1 MYIKYFFILCYVIV
15 NSILSQS
22 HHTILT
28 YNLLNYDDE
37 DDREPHYQLIIN
49 EIEPDIIVCQEVNA
63 DNGYNH
69 FLSDVL
75 NIIQPNEWM
84 GAEFTNQSA
93 SQDIALYYKPQY
105 FNYIS
110 TSIIST
116 AQGSGTRDVVEWVL
130 EHVESSVQFRVYG
143 VHLKASSGQS
153 NAQERLAETTILR
166 NYLNNLSSGIHFI
179 VCGDFNIY
187 SNSSTSEPAFDMLT
201 VAGDNTVGQ
210 LFDPINRIG
219 HWHNNSSFS
228 DVHTQSP
235 RTTQFGGGAN
245 GGMDDRFDWIFASSS
260 VMEET
265 YEMTYVENSYMVLGN
280 DGAHFN
286 QAINSGTNSA
296 VSEEMADALHAA
308 SDHLPVF
315 ADFQFPSGDGS
326 DYHVVI
332 SEVMPNPSAVSDAY
346 GEWFEIINMDSIT
359 IDLNGWTIMDGG
371 SDSHVISSSI
381 EIQPGQYMVLGRNG
395 NESVNGGYV
404 SDYTYASFA
413 LANSD
418 DEIILLDQDEKV
430 VDDISYGGTF
440 PYSSGVSM
448 YLIDHTSDNTIDSN
462 WVASSLIY
470 GDGDLGTPGRAWN
483 DSIVVST
490 INDQLL
496 PNVFE
501 LYPPYPNP
509 FNPTTQISFLVNHT
523 TVVSLNI
530 YDINGRLVQN
540 IYHAKTTP
548 GFYQSIWEANNAPS
562 GIYFLSLESE
572 QKIITH
578 KLMLMK

>member
-201 VAGDNTVGQ
+201 VAGDNTAGQ

-219 HWHNNSSFS
+219 HWHNNSSFA

-448 YLIDHTSDNTIDSN
+448 YLIDHSSDNAIDSN

>member
-143 VHLKASSGQS
+143 VHLKASSGTS
-153 NAQERLAETTILR
+153 NSQERFAETTVLR

-326 DYHVVI
+326 DYHIVI

-448 YLIDHTSDNTIDSN
+448 YMIDHTSDNTIDSN
-462 WVASSLIY
+462 WVASSLMY
-470 GDGDLGTPGRAWN
+470 GDGDHGTPGRAWN

-540 IYHAKTTP
+540 IYHAKTAP
-548 GFYQSIWEANNAPS
+548 GFYQSIWEANNASS

>member
-143 VHLKASSGQS
+143 VHLKASSGTS
-153 NAQERLAETTILR
+153 NSQERFAETTVLR

-326 DYHVVI
+326 DYHIVI

-346 GEWFEIINMDSIT
+346 GEWFEIINMDSLT

-371 SDSHVISSSI
+371 SDSHVISSTI

-448 YLIDHTSDNTIDSN
+448 YMIDHTSDNTIDSN
-462 WVASSLIY
+462 WVASSLMY

-496 PNVFE
+496 PNAFE

-540 IYHAKTTP
+540 IYHAKTAP
-548 GFYQSIWEANNAPS
+548 GFYQSIWEANNASS

>member
-1 MYIKYFFILCYVIV
+1 MYLKYFLFIGYISVSTLFAES
-15 NSILSQS
+15 N
-22 HHTILT
+22 HTILT
-28 YNLLNYDDE
+28 YNLLNYEDE
-37 DDREPHYQLIIN
+37 NDREPHYQLIIN

>member
-1 MYIKYFFILCYVIV
+1 
-15 NSILSQS
+15 
-22 HHTILT
+22 
-28 YNLLNYDDE
+28 
-37 DDREPHYQLIIN
+37 
-49 EIEPDIIVCQEVNA
+49 
-63 DNGYNH
+63 
-69 FLSDVL
+69 
-75 NIIQPNEWM
+75 
-84 GAEFTNQSA
+84 
-93 SQDIALYYKPQY
+93 
-105 FNYIS
+105 
-110 TSIIST
+110 
-116 AQGSGTRDVVEWVL
+116 
-130 EHVESSVQFRVYG
+130 
-143 VHLKASSGQS
+143 
-153 NAQERLAETTILR
+153 
-166 NYLNNLSSGIHFI
+166 
-179 VCGDFNIY
+179 
-187 SNSSTSEPAFDMLT
+187 
-201 VAGDNTVGQ
+201 
-210 LFDPINRIG
+210 
-219 HWHNNSSFS
+219 
-228 DVHTQSP
+228 
-235 RTTQFGGGAN
+235 
-245 GGMDDRFDWIFASSS
+245 
-260 VMEET
+260 
-265 YEMTYVENSYMVLGN
+265 
-280 DGAHFN
+280 
-286 QAINSGTNSA
+286 
-296 VSEEMADALHAA
+296 MADALHAA

-315 ADFQFPSGDGS
+315 ADFQFPSGDES

-332 SEVMPNPSAVSDAY
+332 KEVMPNPSAVSDAY

-448 YLIDHTSDNTIDSN
+448 YLIDHSSDNAIDSN

-523 TVVSLNI
+523 TFVALNI

>member
-63 DNGYNH
+63 NEGFNH

-75 NIIQPNEWM
+75 NVAQPNEWL

-265 YEMTYVENSYMVLGN
+265 YEMTYVENSYMVFGN

>member
-315 ADFQFPSGDGS
+315 ADFQFPSGDES

>member
-63 DNGYNH
+63 NEGFNH

-75 NIIQPNEWM
+75 NVAQPNEWL

>member
-1 MYIKYFFILCYVIV
+1 MYIKYFIIICYVVV
-15 NSILSQS
+15 NSVLSQS
-22 HHTILT
+22 NHTILT

-49 EIEPDIIVCQEVNA
+49 EIQPDIIVCQEVNA
-63 DNGYNH
+63 DNGFNH
-69 FLSDVL
+69 FLSDIL
-75 NIIQPNEWM
+75 NIAQPDEWM

-93 SQDIALYYKPQY
+93 SQDIGLYYKPQY

-110 TSIIST
+110 TSVINT
-116 AQGSGTRDVVEWVL
+116 AQGSGTRNVVEWVL

-201 VAGDNTVGQ
+201 VAGDNASGQ

-219 HWHNNSSFS
+219 NWHNNSSFS

-245 GGMDDRFDWIFASSS
+245 GGMDDRFDWIFASSA
-260 VMEET
+260 VMEES
-265 YEMTYVENSYMVLGN
+265 YEMTYVENSYIVLGN

-315 ADFQFPSGDGS
+315 ADFQFPSGDES

-332 SEVMPNPSAVSDAY
+332 TEVMPNPSAVSDSY
-346 GEWFEIINMDSIT
+346 GEWFEIFNLDSLTIN
-359 IDLNGWTIMDGG
+359 LNGWIIRDEG
-371 SDSHVISSSI
+371 SDSHIINSTI
-381 EIQPGQYMVLGRNG
+381 EIQPGEYMVLGRNG

-404 SDYTYASFA
+404 SDYTYSAFA
-413 LANSD
+413 LANSN

-430 VDDISYGGTF
+430 VDNVSY
-440 PYSSGVSM
+440 
-448 YLIDHTSDNTIDSN
+448 
-462 WVASSLIY
+462 
-470 GDGDLGTPGRAWN
+470 
-483 DSIVVST
+483 
-490 INDQLL
+490 
-496 PNVFE
+496 
-501 LYPPYPNP
+501 
-509 FNPTTQISFLVNHT
+509 
-523 TVVSLNI
+523 
-530 YDINGRLVQN
+530 
-540 IYHAKTTP
+540 
-548 GFYQSIWEANNAPS
+548 
-562 GIYFLSLESE
+562 
-572 QKIITH
+572 
-578 KLMLMK
+578 

>member
-448 YLIDHTSDNTIDSN
+448 YLIDHSSDNAIDSN

>member
-143 VHLKASSGQS
+143 VHLKASSGTS
-153 NAQERLAETTILR
+153 NSQERFAETTVLR

-326 DYHVVI
+326 DYHIVI

-448 YLIDHTSDNTIDSN
+448 YMIDHTSDNTIDSN
-462 WVASSLIY
+462 WVASSLMY
-470 GDGDLGTPGRAWN
+470 GDGDHGTPGRAWN

-548 GFYQSIWEANNAPS
+548 GFYQSIWEANNASS

>member
-130 EHVESSVQFRVYG
+130 EHIESSVQFRVYG
-143 VHLKASSGQS
+143 VHLKASSGTS
-153 NAQERLAETTILR
+153 NSQERLAETTVLR

-219 HWHNNSSFS
+219 HWHNNSSFA

-315 ADFQFPSGDGS
+315 ADFQFRACFPS
-326 DYHVVI
+326 H
-332 SEVMPNPSAVSDAY
+332 
-346 GEWFEIINMDSIT
+346 T
-359 IDLNGWTIMDGG
+359 
-371 SDSHVISSSI
+371 
-381 EIQPGQYMVLGRNG
+381 
-395 NESVNGGYV
+395 VNG
-404 SDYTYASFA
+404 
-413 LANSD
+413 
-418 DEIILLDQDEKV
+418 
-430 VDDISYGGTF
+430 
-440 PYSSGVSM
+440 
-448 YLIDHTSDNTIDSN
+448 
-462 WVASSLIY
+462 
-470 GDGDLGTPGRAWN
+470 
-483 DSIVVST
+483 
-490 INDQLL
+490 
-496 PNVFE
+496 
-501 LYPPYPNP
+501 
-509 FNPTTQISFLVNHT
+509 QI
-523 TVVSLNI
+523 
-530 YDINGRLVQN
+530 
-540 IYHAKTTP
+540 
-548 GFYQSIWEANNAPS
+548 
-562 GIYFLSLESE
+562 
-572 QKIITH
+572 
-578 KLMLMK
+578 